1 MSIEL
6 YEARRKLDIFEKGI
20 NNPEIFMSASFADI
34 FDNLLRGITLNQKG
48 VFDYVEDYLNQLD
61 IFRETKIDISL
72 ECITVSLPSI
82 DEDNSYDRIIW
93 ISFENHTY
101 KVLNKSIKQYREVM
115 NRTYTYE
122 PQEIRD
128 IFKRY
133 ENYSLMK
140 RITVARRCLVCKNK
154 TPWIRMQDFLFS
166 LFVSKRY
173 LKKILDREHIKICEK
188 NEFLKEKYDKDIRK
202 QNFYLQKAPNQILK
216 IEQKQKEIVNYLS
229 RYGFTEY
236 NDADWIR
243 C

>member
-6 YEARRKLDIFEKGI
+6 YEARRKLDIFEKGV
-20 NNPEIFMSASFADI
+20 NNPEIFMSTSFAGI
-34 FDNLLRGITLNQKG
+34 FDNLLRGITVNQKG
-48 VFDYVEDYLNQLD
+48 VLDYVEDYLNQLD
-61 IFRETKIDISL
+61 IFRETKIDVSL

-115 NRTYTYE
+115 NKTYTYE

-154 TPWIRMQDFLFS
+154 TLWIRMQDFFYS

-173 LKKILDREHIKICEK
+173 LKKILDREHIKYAK
-188 NEFLKEKYDKDIRK
+188 KMNFLKRNTIRILENRTSICRK
-202 QNFYLQKAPNQILK
+202 LLTRYL
-216 IEQKQKEIVNYLS
+216 
-229 RYGFTEY
+229 R
-236 NDADWIR
+236 
-243 C
+243 

>member
-6 YEARRKLDIFEKGI
+6 YEARRKLDIFEKGV
-20 NNPEIFMSASFADI
+20 NNPEIFMSTSFAGI
-34 FDNLLRGITLNQKG
+34 FDNLLRGITVNQKG
-48 VFDYVEDYLNQLD
+48 VLDYVEDYLNQLD
-61 IFRETKIDISL
+61 IFRETKIDVSL

-115 NRTYTYE
+115 NKTYTYE

-154 TPWIRMQDFLFS
+154 TLWIRMQDFFYS

-188 NEFLKEKYDKDIRK
+188 K
-202 QNFYLQKAPNQILK
+202 
-216 IEQKQKEIVNYLS
+216 
-229 RYGFTEY
+229 
-236 NDADWIR
+236 
-243 C
+243 

>member
-1 MSIEL
+1 MSIDL
-6 YEARRKLDIFEKGI
+6 YEARRKLDIFEKGV
-20 NNPEIFMSASFADI
+20 NNPEIFMSTSFAGI
-34 FDNLLRGITLNQKG
+34 FDNLLRGITVNQKG
-48 VFDYVEDYLNQLD
+48 VLDYVEDYLNQLD
-61 IFRETKIDISL
+61 IFRETKIDVSL

-115 NRTYTYE
+115 NKTYTYE

-154 TPWIRMQDFLFS
+154 TLWIECKIFCIVYLFQRDI
-166 LFVSKRY
+166 LKRY
-173 LKKILDREHIKICEK
+173 LIGNI
-188 NEFLKEKYDKDIRK
+188 
-202 QNFYLQKAPNQILK
+202 
-216 IEQKQKEIVNYLS
+216 
-229 RYGFTEY
+229 
-236 NDADWIR
+236 
-243 C
+243 

>member
-6 YEARRKLDIFEKGI
+6 YEARRKLDIFEKGV
-20 NNPEIFMSASFADI
+20 NNPEIFMSTSFAGI
-34 FDNLLRGITLNQKG
+34 FDNLLRGITVNQKG
-48 VFDYVEDYLNQLD
+48 VLDYVEDYLNQLD
-61 IFRETKIDISL
+61 IFRETKIDVSL

-101 KVLNKSIKQYREVM
+101 KVLNKSIKQYSEVM
-115 NRTYTYE
+115 NKTYTYE

-154 TPWIRMQDFLFS
+154 TLWIRMQDFLYS

-188 NEFLKEKYDKDIRK
+188 MNFLKRNTIRILENRTSICRK
-202 QNFYLQKAPNQILK
+202 LLTRYL
-216 IEQKQKEIVNYLS
+216 
-229 RYGFTEY
+229 R
-236 NDADWIR
+236 
-243 C
+243 